1 MKFAS
6 LGSGSDGNALLIAA
20 ESSSA
25 STVVMLDCGF
35 SVKETAQRLD
45 RLGVAPTDVS
55 GIVVT
60 HEHSDHV
67 GGVFKLA
74 RKYRIPVWLTYGTFC
89 AVKKQAHDVD
99 IRFCQDGKPIG
110 IGSLELHPFT
120 VPHDAR
126 EPVQFVATDA
136 ACRLGILTDAGHAT
150 PHMIDALGQCDALV
164 LECNH
169 DQKLLLDSIYPAS
182 LKHRIG
188 GAYGHLSNA
197 SSTHILKHI
206 DKSRL
211 KLVIAAHLSKINNTA
226 ALAHAAL
233 VAGLGTTP
241 AHIDIACQANGFD
254 WVDLKKLI

>member
-1 MKFAS
+1 
-6 LGSGSDGNALLIAA
+6 
-20 ESSSA
+20 
-25 STVVMLDCGF
+25 MLDCGF
-35 SVKETAQRLD
+35 SVKETAQRLE
-45 RLGVAPTDVS
+45 RLGVAPADLA

-67 GGVFKLA
+67 GGAFKLA

-89 AVKKQAHDVD
+89 AVREQTRDVD
-99 IRFCQDGKPIG
+99 IRFCQDGKSIG
-110 IGSLELHPFT
+110 IGCLELHPFT

-126 EPVQFVATDA
+126 EPVQYVATHGVT
-136 ACRLGILTDAGHAT
+136 RLGILTDAGHAT
-150 PHMIDALGQCDALV
+150 SHMIQALGQCDALV

-182 LKHRIG
+182 LKHRIS

-197 SSTHILKHI
+197 TSTQILKQI

-211 KLVIAAHLSKINNTA
+211 KLVIGAHLSKVNNTA

-233 VAGLGTTP
+233 LNGLGST
-241 AHIDIACQANGFD
+241 AAQIDIACQSNGFG
-254 WVDLKKLI
+254 WVDLADLA